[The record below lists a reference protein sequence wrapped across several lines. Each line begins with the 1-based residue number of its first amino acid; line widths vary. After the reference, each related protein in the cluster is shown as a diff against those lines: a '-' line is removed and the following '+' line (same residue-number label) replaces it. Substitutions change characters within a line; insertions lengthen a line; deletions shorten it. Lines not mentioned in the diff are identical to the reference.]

1 MHQES
6 LASVATWADVVK
18 NQHTAPWHFLDIP
31 KDQTAYDPQRDC
43 KGDNCII
50 AQIERFRG
58 ILGDTTRREAER
70 IVVLKYLV
78 HFLGDLHQPPHC
90 ADNMDRGGN
99 EVLVTFLGQ
108 ETNPHT
114 QKLWYLHAVWDQGII
129 EEKDTSDIHYAKRL
143 NAWLN
148 HQDVPE
154 MTKGTVIEWAIEAHK
169 AARHDAFH
177 IPNDRQL
184 GEPYYETNLPVVD
197 RQLAKSRAR
206 LAHILKLTLEGN

>member
-1 MHQES
+1 MGRYVYFEGPLQVRLPTNTPHRQTIQEWLHQES
-6 LASVATWADVVK
+6 FASVATWADVVK
-18 NQHTAPWHFLDIP
+18 NEHTAPWHFVDIL

-99 EVLVTFLGQ
+99 DVLVTFLGQ

-143 NAWLN
+143 NAWFN

-154 MTKGTVIEWAIEAHK
+154 MTRG
-169 AARHDAFH
+169 R
-177 IPNDRQL
+177 
-184 GEPYYETNLPVVD
+184 
-197 RQLAKSRAR
+197 
-206 LAHILKLTLEGN
+206 